1 MVARPFQRY
10 ASRRGGAAG
19 GRRLPP
25 SSELFG
31 GRRARATPA
40 TGRDALS
47 PYVSSYRGSLGDFT
61 GDLPY
66 GVARNYGSPQ
76 VEAWRDLVE
85 ELAGDLP
92 VEFLLA
98 WIGWESGGDPCSWTS
113 YQEAGIFQLMPPDN
127 LTQGGT
133 TMAMMHPV
141 PPCGAS
147 SGSPRSSRSALPD
160 DVARE
165 QVRAGVQY
173 VNYCRNYVRGKLST
187 YGYTWD
193 ESDYG
198 FWALVKMVH
207 ALPSVVGKML
217 QAGIDGSGG
226 DHPADW
232 ETIKR
237 YAFAQGVVNTTLTTN
252 AESVGQYGAGGG
264 SVLDSLGGS
273 SGMLG
278 IAALTF
284 GLWYLWKRVK

>member
-1 MVARPFQRY
+1 M
-10 ASRRGGAAG
+10 GGLG
-19 GRRLPP
+19 GHGRSVPK
-25 SSELFG
+25 SSALFG
-31 GRRARATPA
+31 GRRSLGGLGGHGKT
-40 TGRDALS
+40 S
-47 PYVSSYRGSLGDFT
+47 PYVRTGRARALGDFS

-66 GVARNYGSPQ
+66 GVARNYGTPA

-85 ELAGDLP
+85 KHAGDLP

-127 LTQGGT
+127 LAQAGT

-141 PPCGAS
+141 PPCGAG
-147 SGSPRSSRSALPD
+147 SGSPRGSRAQLSD
-160 DVARE
+160 DVADE

-173 VNYCRNYVRGKLST
+173 VNYCREYVRQKLAQFN
-187 YGYTWD
+187 YNWD

-207 ALPSVVGKML
+207 ALPSAVGKML

-226 DHPADW
+226 DHPTDW
-232 ETIKR
+232 ETLKN
-237 YAFAQGVVNTTLTTN
+237 YALGAGVVNTTLTRN

-264 SVLDSLGGS
+264 SMITALTGGS
-273 SGMLG
+273 STLVT
-278 IAALTF
+278 AAAVAF
-284 GLWYLWKRVK
+284 GLWYLLKQVK